1 VNRLKKN
8 VVLCVLRVLGGFAHA
23 PDIRGTSLELDSC
36 AANGRPDDVAS
47 NRIQVGVKER
57 EMRKRYRVLMFA
69 SLVAALVV
77 PVGYALSVESMP
89 LATPARYAPASSGV
103 VPVAAVILK
112 APMTIHVNSA
122 SPAADTLH
130 PVSDAAKLFGIGTLL
145 FGLAAFV
152 RKAI

>member
-1 VNRLKKN
+1 MVIPW
-8 VVLCVLRVLGGFAHA
+8 VGF
-23 PDIRGTSLELDSC
+23 
-36 AANGRPDDVAS
+36 
-47 NRIQVGVKER
+47 
-57 EMRKRYRVLMFA
+57 
-69 SLVAALVV
+69 
-77 PVGYALSVESMP
+77 P